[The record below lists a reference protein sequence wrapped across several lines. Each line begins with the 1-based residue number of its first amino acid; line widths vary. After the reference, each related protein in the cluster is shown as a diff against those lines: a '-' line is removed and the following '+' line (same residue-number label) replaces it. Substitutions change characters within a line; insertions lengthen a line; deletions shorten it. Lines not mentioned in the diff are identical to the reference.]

1 MSGVLPDTVKIPMN
15 GYPDR
20 KEDSTVPMVYSVF
33 QDFVTKDMKN
43 SYSTDNSDQ
52 LIVLDF
58 IAGMT
63 DSFAMRSV
71 AEIFIPKT
79 TV

>member
-1 MSGVLPDTVKIPMN
+1 
-15 GYPDR
+15 
-20 KEDSTVPMVYSVF
+20 MVYSVF
-33 QDFVTKDMKN
+33 QDFVTKDMKD
-43 SYSTDNSDQ
+43 SYSVDDPDQ

-58 IAGMT
+58 VAGMT